1 MFSIFRQPLTVTR
14 KSGGEFV
21 NGIWTPG
28 TTAEVPIEASV
39 QPASPDDM
47 QRLPEGRRQDKA
59 YVLRSD
65 QELLEVDDNA
75 EQSADLVTIGGET
88 YEVMRCSRWQNS
100 IINHFESL
108 VVRQSEQSN

>member
-1 MFSIFRQPLTVTR
+1 MFSIFRQPLIVTR
-14 KSGGEFV
+14 KTGGDFV

-28 TTAEVPIEASV
+28 TTTDVDISASV

-47 QRLPEGRRQDKA
+47 QRLPEGRRQEKA

-65 QELLEVDDNA
+65 QELIETNDNA
-75 EQSADLVTIGGET
+75 EQSADLVTIGGED
-88 YEVMRCSRWQNS
+88 YEVVRCSRWQNG

-108 VVRQSEQSN
+108 VVRQSEQT